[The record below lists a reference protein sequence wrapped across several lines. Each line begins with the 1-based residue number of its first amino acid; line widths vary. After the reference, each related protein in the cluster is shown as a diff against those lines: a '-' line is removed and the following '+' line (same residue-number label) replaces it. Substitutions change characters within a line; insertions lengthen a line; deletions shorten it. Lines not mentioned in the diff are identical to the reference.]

1 MTNMD
6 RNALQKLIDQAR
18 NDPKFLHAL
27 VFDTESVLK
36 QIDYLDRG
44 AKATLVG
51 SSPEEVIARM
61 LGTRPVVETAREYA
75 P

>member
-1 MTNMD
+1 MD
-6 RNALQKLIDQAR
+6 RYGLQKLVEQVR
-18 NDPKFLHAL
+18 SDPKLLHAL

-44 AKATLVG
+44 AKAALVRMT
-51 SSPEEVIARM
+51 PEEAIGALIGVRA
-61 LGTRPVVETAREYA
+61 GVDTSQEYA